1 MKLCNDTIT
10 VFNAHFD
17 ETAGDDIY
25 HPTAIAG
32 VRWYMTQAE
41 TVDPKGGLVMA
52 NRITIRIPTNARAAG
67 LYVDPIAYRLAD
79 DVTGLWTLEG
89 GTVIIKGTIPTQ
101 GEQTPANLT
110 PDEATPEEP
119 NEVAGDGSGGDN
131 GEGTEEPAQTTRSA
145 TAWTPKLL
153 HETFPECM
161 TVLGVTDNRRA
172 PNGKHWRVTAT

>member
-1 MKLCNDTIT
+1 MHDVKLCNDTIT

-25 HPTAIAG
+25 YPTAIAG

-67 LYVDPIAYRLAD
+67 LYVDPIAYRLAEEPS
-79 DVTGLWTLEG
+79 GMWTLAG
-89 GTVIIKGTIPTQ
+89 GTIIVKGTLP
-101 GEQTPANLT
+101 TPA
-110 PDEATPEEP
+110 
-119 NEVAGDGSGGDN
+119 
-131 GEGTEEPAQTTRSA
+131 TRDA

-153 HETFPECM
+153 RETFPECM
-161 TVLGVTDNRRA
+161 TVLGVTDNRGA
-172 PNGKHWRVTAT
+172 PNAPHFKVVGA